1 MFWFKNLGIKKKILL
16 IPTISIMGFLL
27 FLGFVINSGAKNTA
41 RFIEIEDIYFPVLEL
56 SNKNIVL
63 LDQVSE
69 ILANAAAT
77 GEQDLLDQ
85 ALKIEGQIQENLARQ
100 TDLRPTQLDDIQII
114 KSKLQNYT
122 SITFDLTQKM
132 IDGTIDFSSLGAIST
147 KKAEAEDAI
156 KQALSDIR
164 TSSHEA
170 FIQTVSDA
178 KETESSNLQ
187 FGILIGA
194 ITITVL
200 LIVALSVTNML
211 YSSVIAISNSLRYIA
226 QGEGDLTLRLPQTN
240 RDELG
245 DLEQWFNV
253 FIEKLHKTIGDVI
266 HAINPLTEV
275 AEQLNHVST
284 ETTRTSADQRR
295 SSELV
300 SKTMNDMIEN
310 VRSVALSASAAAQA
324 AGDADKQA
332 HDGIAI
338 VQSNVTA
345 INELADE
352 VERASGVITKL
363 ESDAES
369 VGSILGVIKDIAE
382 QTNLLA
388 LNAAIEAA
396 RAGDQ
401 GRGFAVVADEVRT
414 LASRTQDST
423 HEINAV
429 IEQLQSAARS
439 AVEVIDQSKEH
450 ASYSVKKALATV
462 NSLET
467 ITTNVASITDMNNKI
482 AVATDEQ
489 QQSAQS
495 IENNMNNMHEAS
507 KTAESSTKKVSELSG
522 SLHTLATQLNS
533 VAQQFK
539 V

>member
-16 IPTISIMGFLL
+16 IPMIAIMGFLL
-27 FLGFVINSGAKNTA
+27 FLGFVINSGVKNTA

-85 ALKIEGQIQENLARQ
+85 ALKIEGQIKENLALQ
-100 TDLRPTQLDDIQII
+100 TDLRPTQLDDVQII

-132 IDGTIDFSSLGAIST
+132 IDGTIDFSSLGAISA

-211 YSSVIAISNSLRYIA
+211 YSSVIAISNSLRNIA

-284 ETTRTSADQRR
+284 ETTRTSANQRR

-300 SKTMNDMIEN
+300 SQTMNDMIEN
-310 VRSVALSASAAAQA
+310 VRSVAVSASAAAQA

-345 INELADE
+345 INELAAE

-450 ASYSVKKALATV
+450 ASYSVEKALATV

-495 IENNMNNMHEAS
+495 IESNMNNMHEAS

>member
-16 IPTISIMGFLL
+16 IPTIAIMGFLL

-100 TDLRPTQLDDIQII
+100 TDLRPTQLDDVQII

-132 IDGTIDFSSLGAIST
+132 IDGTIDFSNLGAIST

-211 YSSVIAISNSLRYIA
+211 YSSVIAISNSLRNIA

-284 ETTRTSADQRR
+284 ETTRTSANQRR

-300 SKTMNDMIEN
+300 SQTMNDMIEN
-310 VRSVALSASAAAQA
+310 VRSVAVSASAAAQA

-345 INELADE
+345 INELAAE

-450 ASYSVKKALATV
+450 ASYSVEKALATV

>member
-16 IPTISIMGFLL
+16 IPTIAIMGFLL

-85 ALKIEGQIQENLARQ
+85 ALKIEGQIKENLALQ
-100 TDLRPTQLDDIQII
+100 TDLRPTQLDDVQII

-132 IDGTIDFSSLGAIST
+132 IDGTIDFSSLGAISA

-164 TSSHEA
+164 TSNHEA

-211 YSSVIAISNSLRYIA
+211 YSSVIAISNSLRNIA

-284 ETTRTSADQRR
+284 ETTRTSANQRR

-300 SKTMNDMIEN
+300 SQTMNDMIEN
-310 VRSVALSASAAAQA
+310 VRSVAVSASAAAQA

-345 INELADE
+345 INELAAE

-450 ASYSVKKALATV
+450 ASYSVEKALATV

>member
-16 IPTISIMGFLL
+16 IPTIAIMGFLL

-85 ALKIEGQIQENLARQ
+85 ALKIEGQIKENLALQ
-100 TDLRPTQLDDIQII
+100 TDLRPTQLDDVQII

-132 IDGTIDFSSLGAIST
+132 IDGTIDFSSLGAISA

-211 YSSVIAISNSLRYIA
+211 YSSVIAISNSLRNIA

-300 SKTMNDMIEN
+300 SQTMNDMIEN
-310 VRSVALSASAAAQA
+310 VRSVAVSASAAAQA

-345 INELADE
+345 INELAAE

-450 ASYSVKKALATV
+450 ASYSVEKALATV

-495 IENNMNNMHEAS
+495 IESNMNNMHEAS

>member
-1 MFWFKNLGIKKKILL
+1 LKLL
-16 IPTISIMGFLL
+16 
-27 FLGFVINSGAKNTA
+27 N
-41 RFIEIEDIYFPVLEL
+41 
-56 SNKNIVL
+56 
-63 LDQVSE
+63 
-69 ILANAAAT
+69 
-77 GEQDLLDQ
+77 
-85 ALKIEGQIQENLARQ
+85 
-100 TDLRPTQLDDIQII
+100 
-114 KSKLQNYT
+114 
-122 SITFDLTQKM
+122 
-132 IDGTIDFSSLGAIST
+132 
-147 KKAEAEDAI
+147 
-156 KQALSDIR
+156 
-164 TSSHEA
+164 H
-170 FIQTVSDA
+170 
-178 KETESSNLQ
+178 
-187 FGILIGA
+187 
-194 ITITVL
+194 
-200 LIVALSVTNML
+200 
-211 YSSVIAISNSLRYIA
+211 
-226 QGEGDLTLRLPQTN
+226 

-450 ASYSVKKALATV
+450 ASYSVEKALATV

-495 IENNMNNMHEAS
+495 IENSMNNMHEAS

>member
-1 MFWFKNLGIKKKILL
+1 
-16 IPTISIMGFLL
+16 
-27 FLGFVINSGAKNTA
+27 
-41 RFIEIEDIYFPVLEL
+41 
-56 SNKNIVL
+56 
-63 LDQVSE
+63 
-69 ILANAAAT
+69 
-77 GEQDLLDQ
+77 
-85 ALKIEGQIQENLARQ
+85 
-100 TDLRPTQLDDIQII
+100 
-114 KSKLQNYT
+114 
-122 SITFDLTQKM
+122 M
-132 IDGTIDFSSLGAIST
+132 IDGTIDFSSLGAISA

-178 KETESSNLQ
+178 KETERSNLQ

-194 ITITVL
+194 ITIIVL

-211 YSSVIAISNSLRYIA
+211 YSSVIAISNSLRNIA

-382 QTNLLA
+382 Q
-388 LNAAIEAA
+388 
-396 RAGDQ
+396 
-401 GRGFAVVADEVRT
+401 
-414 LASRTQDST
+414 
-423 HEINAV
+423 
-429 IEQLQSAARS
+429 
-439 AVEVIDQSKEH
+439 
-450 ASYSVKKALATV
+450 
-462 NSLET
+462 
-467 ITTNVASITDMNNKI
+467 NKCFL
-482 AVATDEQ
+482 
-489 QQSAQS
+489 
-495 IENNMNNMHEAS
+495 EAS
-507 KTAESSTKKVSELSG
+507 KNGGMWFS
-522 SLHTLATQLNS
+522 
-533 VAQQFK
+533 
-539 V
+539 

>member
-1 MFWFKNLGIKKKILL
+1 MIWFKNLGIKKKILL
-16 IPTISIMGFLL
+16 IPAISIIGFLL
-27 FLGFVINSGAKNTA
+27 FLGFVINSGIQNTA
-41 RFIEIEDIYFPVLEL
+41 RFVEIEDIYFPVLEL

-63 LDQVSE
+63 LDQLSE
-69 ILANAAAT
+69 ALGNAAAT
-77 GEQDLLDQ
+77 GEQDMLNQ
-85 ALKIEGQIQENLARQ
+85 ALKFEALLKDNLSQQ
-100 TDLRPTQLDDIQII
+100 TELRPAQFDDVQII
-114 KSKLQNYT
+114 KGKLKNYT
-122 SITFDLTQKM
+122 SIAVDLTQKM
-132 IDGTIDFSSLGAIST
+132 IDGTIDFSNLGAIAN
-147 KKAEAEDAI
+147 KKTEAEKTI
-156 KQALSDIR
+156 KKALSDIR
-164 TSSHEA
+164 NSSHKE
-170 FIQTVSDA
+170 FIQTVTDA
-178 KETESSNLQ
+178 KETENSNLRV
-187 FGILIGA
+187 GILIGVV
-194 ITITVL
+194 TITVL
-200 LIVALSVTNML
+200 LIVAFSVTNLL
-211 YSSVIAISNSLRYIA
+211 YASVIAISNSLRNIA

-253 FIEKLHKTIGDVI
+253 FIEKLHRTIGDVV
-266 HAINPLTEV
+266 HAISPLTEV
-275 AEQLNHVST
+275 AAQLKQVST
-284 ETTRTSADQRR
+284 ETTRTSADQSRT
-295 SSELV
+295 SELV
-300 SKTMNDMIEN
+300 SSTMNDMLEN

-324 AGDADKQA
+324 AEDADKQA

-345 INELADE
+345 INELAAE
-352 VERASGVITKL
+352 VERASGVIIKL
-363 ESDAES
+363 EKDAES
-369 VGSILGVIKDIAE
+369 VGSILGVIKGIAE

-450 ASYSVKKALATV
+450 ASYSVDKALATV

-467 ITTNVASITDMNNKI
+467 ITTNVASITSMNNNI
-482 AVATDEQ
+482 AIATDKQ
-489 QQSAQS
+489 QRSAQS
-495 IENNMNNMHEAS
+495 IEDNMKSMHEAS
-507 KTAESSTKKVSELSG
+507 KTAESSTKKVSDLSS

-533 VAQQFK
+533 VAKQFK

>member
-16 IPTISIMGFLL
+16 IPMISIMGFLL

-85 ALKIEGQIQENLARQ
+85 ALKIEGQIKENLALQ
-100 TDLRPTQLDDIQII
+100 TDLRPTQLDDVQII

-132 IDGTIDFSSLGAIST
+132 IDGTIDFSSLGAISA

-164 TSSHEA
+164 TSNHEA

-211 YSSVIAISNSLRYIA
+211 YSSVIAISNSLRNIA

-300 SKTMNDMIEN
+300 SQTMNDMIEN
-310 VRSVALSASAAAQA
+310 VRSVAVSASAAAQA

-345 INELADE
+345 INELAAE

-450 ASYSVKKALATV
+450 ASYSVEKALATV

-495 IENNMNNMHEAS
+495 IESNMNNMHEAS
-507 KTAESSTKKVSELSG
+507 KTAESSTKKVSELSS

>member
-1 MFWFKNLGIKKKILL
+1 MLWFKNLGIKKKILL
-16 IPTISIMGFLL
+16 IPTIAIMGFLL

-85 ALKIEGQIQENLARQ
+85 ALKIEGQIKENLALQ
-100 TDLRPTQLDDIQII
+100 TDLRPTQLDDVQII

-132 IDGTIDFSSLGAIST
+132 IDGTIDFSSLGAISA

-211 YSSVIAISNSLRYIA
+211 YSSVIAISNSLRNIA

-300 SKTMNDMIEN
+300 SQTMNDMIEN
-310 VRSVALSASAAAQA
+310 VRSVAVSASAAAQA

-345 INELADE
+345 INELAAE

-450 ASYSVKKALATV
+450 ASYSVEKALATV

-495 IENNMNNMHEAS
+495 IESNMNNMHEAS
-507 KTAESSTKKVSELSG
+507 KTAESSTKKVSELSS

>member
-16 IPTISIMGFLL
+16 IPTIAIMGFLL

-85 ALKIEGQIQENLARQ
+85 ALKIEGQIKENLALQ
-100 TDLRPTQLDDIQII
+100 TDLRPTQLDDVQII

-132 IDGTIDFSSLGAIST
+132 IDGTIDFSSLGAISA

-211 YSSVIAISNSLRYIA
+211 YSSVIAISNSLRNIA

-284 ETTRTSADQRR
+284 ETTRTSANQRR

-300 SKTMNDMIEN
+300 SQTMNDMIEN
-310 VRSVALSASAAAQA
+310 VRSVAVSASAAAQA

-345 INELADE
+345 INELAAE

-450 ASYSVKKALATV
+450 ASYSVEKALATV

-495 IENNMNNMHEAS
+495 IESNMNNMHEAS
-507 KTAESSTKKVSELSG
+507 KTAESSTKKVSELSS

>member
-85 ALKIEGQIQENLARQ
+85 ALKIVGQIQENLARQ
-100 TDLRPTQLDDIQII
+100 TDLRPTQLDDVQII

-211 YSSVIAISNSLRYIA
+211 YSSVIAISNSLRNIA

-495 IENNMNNMHEAS
+495 IESNMNNMHEAS

>member
-16 IPTISIMGFLL
+16 IPMIAIMGFLL
-27 FLGFVINSGAKNTA
+27 FLGFVINSGVKNTA

-85 ALKIEGQIQENLARQ
+85 ALKIEGQIKENLALQ
-100 TDLRPTQLDDIQII
+100 TDLRPTQLDDVQII

-132 IDGTIDFSSLGAIST
+132 IDGTIDFSSLGAISA

-211 YSSVIAISNSLRYIA
+211 YSSVIAISNSLRNIA

-300 SKTMNDMIEN
+300 SQTMNDMIEN
-310 VRSVALSASAAAQA
+310 VRSVAVSASAAAQA

-345 INELADE
+345 INELAAE

-450 ASYSVKKALATV
+450 ASYSVEKALATV

-495 IENNMNNMHEAS
+495 IESNMNNMHEAS
-507 KTAESSTKKVSELSG
+507 KTAESSTKKVSELSS

>member
-16 IPTISIMGFLL
+16 IPTIAIMGFLL

-100 TDLRPTQLDDIQII
+100 TDLRPTQLDDVQII

-132 IDGTIDFSSLGAIST
+132 IDGTIDFSSLGAISA

-178 KETESSNLQ
+178 KETERSNLQ

-194 ITITVL
+194 ITIIVL

-211 YSSVIAISNSLRYIA
+211 YSSVIAISNSLRNIA

-401 GRGFAVVADEVRT
+401 GRGFAVVTDEVRT

-450 ASYSVKKALATV
+450 ASYSVEKALATV

-495 IENNMNNMHEAS
+495 IENSMNNMQEAS

>member
-16 IPTISIMGFLL
+16 IPTIAIMGFLL

-85 ALKIEGQIQENLARQ
+85 ALKIEGQIKENLALQ
-100 TDLRPTQLDDIQII
+100 TDLRPTQLDDVQII

-132 IDGTIDFSSLGAIST
+132 IDGTIDFSSLGAISA

-211 YSSVIAISNSLRYIA
+211 YSSVIAISNSLRNIA

-284 ETTRTSADQRR
+284 ETTRTSANQRR

-300 SKTMNDMIEN
+300 SQTMNDMIEN
-310 VRSVALSASAAAQA
+310 VRSVAVSASAAAQA

-345 INELADE
+345 INELAAE

-450 ASYSVKKALATV
+450 ASYSVEKALATV

>member
-16 IPTISIMGFLL
+16 IPMISIMGFLL

-85 ALKIEGQIQENLARQ
+85 ALKIEGQIKENLALQ
-100 TDLRPTQLDDIQII
+100 TDLRPTQLDDVQVI

-132 IDGTIDFSSLGAIST
+132 IDGTIDFSSLGAISA
-147 KKAEAEDAI
+147 KKAEADDAI

-211 YSSVIAISNSLRYIA
+211 YSSVIAISNSLRNIA

-300 SKTMNDMIEN
+300 SQTMNDMIEN
-310 VRSVALSASAAAQA
+310 VRSVAVSASAAAQA

-345 INELADE
+345 INELAAE

-450 ASYSVKKALATV
+450 ASYSVEKALATV

-467 ITTNVASITDMNNKI
+467 ITTNVASITNMNNKI

-495 IENNMNNMHEAS
+495 IESNMNNMHEAS

-533 VAQQFK
+533 VARQFK

>member
-16 IPTISIMGFLL
+16 IPTIAIMGFLL

-100 TDLRPTQLDDIQII
+100 TDLRPTQLDDVQII

-132 IDGTIDFSSLGAIST
+132 IDGTIDFSSLGAISA

-178 KETESSNLQ
+178 KETERSNLQ

-194 ITITVL
+194 ITIIVL

-211 YSSVIAISNSLRYIA
+211 YSSVIAISNSLRNIA

-388 LNAAIEAA
+388 L
-396 RAGDQ
+396 
-401 GRGFAVVADEVRT
+401 T
-414 LASRTQDST
+414 L
-423 HEINAV
+423 IN
-429 IEQLQSAARS
+429 S
-439 AVEVIDQSKEH
+439 
-450 ASYSVKKALATV
+450 
-462 NSLET
+462 
-467 ITTNVASITDMNNKI
+467 
-482 AVATDEQ
+482 
-489 QQSAQS
+489 
-495 IENNMNNMHEAS
+495 
-507 KTAESSTKKVSELSG
+507 
-522 SLHTLATQLNS
+522 
-533 VAQQFK
+533 
-539 V
+539 

>member
-16 IPTISIMGFLL
+16 IPTIAIMGFLL

-85 ALKIEGQIQENLARQ
+85 ALKIEGQIKENLALQ
-100 TDLRPTQLDDIQII
+100 TDLRPTQLDDVQII

-132 IDGTIDFSSLGAIST
+132 IDGTIDFSSLGAISA

-211 YSSVIAISNSLRYIA
+211 YSSVIAISNSLRNIA

-300 SKTMNDMIEN
+300 SQTMNDMIEN
-310 VRSVALSASAAAQA
+310 VRSVAVSASAAAQA

-345 INELADE
+345 INELAAE

-450 ASYSVKKALATV
+450 ASYSVEKALATV

-495 IENNMNNMHEAS
+495 IESNMNNMHEAS
-507 KTAESSTKKVSELSG
+507 KTAESSTKKVSELSS

>member
-16 IPTISIMGFLL
+16 IPMISIMGFLL
-27 FLGFVINSGAKNTA
+27 FLGFVINSGVKNTA

-77 GEQDLLDQ
+77 GEQDLLNQ
-85 ALKIEGQIQENLARQ
+85 ALKIEEQIKENLALQ
-100 TDLRPTQLDDIQII
+100 TDLRPTQLDDVQII

-132 IDGTIDFSSLGAIST
+132 IDGTIDFSSLGAISA

-211 YSSVIAISNSLRYIA
+211 YSSVIAISNSLRNIA

-284 ETTRTSADQRR
+284 ETTRTSANQRR

-300 SKTMNDMIEN
+300 SQTMNDMIEN
-310 VRSVALSASAAAQA
+310 VRSVAVSASAAAQA

-345 INELADE
+345 INELAAE

-450 ASYSVKKALATV
+450 ASYSVEKALATV

-495 IENNMNNMHEAS
+495 IESNMNNMHEAS

>member
-16 IPTISIMGFLL
+16 IPTIAIMGFLL

-100 TDLRPTQLDDIQII
+100 TDLRPTQLDDVQII

-132 IDGTIDFSSLGAIST
+132 IDGTIDFSSLGAISA

-178 KETESSNLQ
+178 KETERSNLQ

-194 ITITVL
+194 ITIIVL

-211 YSSVIAISNSLRYIA
+211 YSSVIAISNSLRNIA

-253 FIEKLHKTIGDVI
+253 FIEKLHKTIGDC
-266 HAINPLTEV
+266 
-275 AEQLNHVST
+275 
-284 ETTRTSADQRR
+284 AD
-295 SSELV
+295 
-300 SKTMNDMIEN
+300 
-310 VRSVALSASAAAQA
+310 
-324 AGDADKQA
+324 
-332 HDGIAI
+332 
-338 VQSNVTA
+338 
-345 INELADE
+345 
-352 VERASGVITKL
+352 
-363 ESDAES
+363 
-369 VGSILGVIKDIAE
+369 
-382 QTNLLA
+382 
-388 LNAAIEAA
+388 
-396 RAGDQ
+396 
-401 GRGFAVVADEVRT
+401 
-414 LASRTQDST
+414 
-423 HEINAV
+423 
-429 IEQLQSAARS
+429 
-439 AVEVIDQSKEH
+439 
-450 ASYSVKKALATV
+450 
-462 NSLET
+462 
-467 ITTNVASITDMNNKI
+467 
-482 AVATDEQ
+482 
-489 QQSAQS
+489 
-495 IENNMNNMHEAS
+495 
-507 KTAESSTKKVSELSG
+507 
-522 SLHTLATQLNS
+522 
-533 VAQQFK
+533 
-539 V
+539 

>member
-1 MFWFKNLGIKKKILL
+1 MIWFKNLGIKKKILL
-16 IPTISIMGFLL
+16 IPAIAIIGFLL

-41 RFIEIEDIYFPVLEL
+41 RFVEIEDIYFPVLEL

-63 LDQVSE
+63 LDQLSE
-69 ILANAAAT
+69 ALGNAAAT
-77 GEQDLLDQ
+77 GEQDMLDQ
-85 ALKIEGQIQENLARQ
+85 AVKFESMIKDNLAQ
-100 TDLRPTQLDDIQII
+100 QADLRPTQLDDVQII
-114 KSKLQNYT
+114 KGKLQNYT
-122 SITFDLTQKM
+122 SIAVDLTQKM
-132 IDGTIDFSSLGAIST
+132 IDGTIDFSKLGAIAN
-147 KKAEAEDAI
+147 KKAEAEKAI
-156 KQALSDIR
+156 KNALSDIR
-164 TSSHEA
+164 NSSHAE
-170 FIQTVSDA
+170 FIQTVTDA
-178 KETESSNLQ
+178 KETENSNLRV
-187 FGILIGA
+187 GILIGA
-194 ITITVL
+194 VTIAIL
-200 LIVALSVTNML
+200 LIVAFSVTNML
-211 YSSVIAISNSLRYIA
+211 YSSVIAISNSLRNIA

-253 FIEKLHKTIGDVI
+253 FIEKLHKTIGDVV
-266 HAINPLTEV
+266 HAISPLTEV
-275 AEQLNHVST
+275 AEQLSHVST
-284 ETTRTSADQRR
+284 ETTRTSADQSRT
-295 SSELV
+295 SELV
-300 SKTMNDMIEN
+300 SQTMADMLEN
-310 VRSVALSASAAAQA
+310 VKAVAVSATNAAQA
-324 AGDADKQA
+324 AGEADKQA
-332 HDGIAI
+332 HDGISI

-345 INELADE
+345 INELAAE

-363 ESDAES
+363 EHDAES
-369 VGSILGVIKDIAE
+369 VGSILGVIKEIAE

-429 IEQLQSAARS
+429 IEKLQGAARS

-450 ASYSVKKALATV
+450 AAYSVKKALATV

-467 ITTNVASITDMNNKI
+467 ITTNVASITNMNNKI
-482 AVATDEQ
+482 AIATDEQ

-495 IENNMNNMHEAS
+495 IENNMKSMHEAS
-507 KTAESSTKKVSELSG
+507 KTAESSTKKVSDLSG

>member
-16 IPTISIMGFLL
+16 IPTIAIMGFLL

-100 TDLRPTQLDDIQII
+100 TDLRPTQLDDVQII

-132 IDGTIDFSSLGAIST
+132 IDGTIDFSSLGAISA

-178 KETESSNLQ
+178 KETERSNLQ

-194 ITITVL
+194 ITIIVL

-211 YSSVIAISNSLRYIA
+211 YSSVIAISNSLRNIA

-450 ASYSVKKALATV
+450 ASYSVEKALATV

-495 IENNMNNMHEAS
+495 IENSMNNMQEAS

>member
-1 MFWFKNLGIKKKILL
+1 MLWFKNLGIKKKILL
-16 IPTISIMGFLL
+16 IPTIAIMGFLL

-85 ALKIEGQIQENLARQ
+85 ALKIEGQIKENLALQ
-100 TDLRPTQLDDIQII
+100 TDLRPTQLDDVQII

-132 IDGTIDFSSLGAIST
+132 IDGTIDFSSLGAISA

-211 YSSVIAISNSLRYIA
+211 YSSVIAISNSLRNIA

-284 ETTRTSADQRR
+284 ETTRTSANQRR

-300 SKTMNDMIEN
+300 SQTMNDMIEN
-310 VRSVALSASAAAQA
+310 VRSVAVSASAAAQA

-345 INELADE
+345 INELAAE

-450 ASYSVKKALATV
+450 ASYSVEKALATV

-495 IENNMNNMHEAS
+495 IESNMNNMHEAS

>member
-16 IPTISIMGFLL
+16 IPTIAIMGFLL

-85 ALKIEGQIQENLARQ
+85 ALKIEGQIKENLALQ
-100 TDLRPTQLDDIQII
+100 TDLRPTQLDDVQII

-132 IDGTIDFSSLGAIST
+132 IDGTIDFSSLGAISA

-164 TSSHEA
+164 TSNHEA

-211 YSSVIAISNSLRYIA
+211 YSSVIAISNSLRNIA

-300 SKTMNDMIEN
+300 SQTMNDMIEN
-310 VRSVALSASAAAQA
+310 VRSVAVSASAAAQA

-345 INELADE
+345 INELAAE

-450 ASYSVKKALATV
+450 ASYSVEKALATV

-495 IENNMNNMHEAS
+495 IESNMNNMHEAS
-507 KTAESSTKKVSELSG
+507 KTAESSTKKVSELSS

>member
-16 IPTISIMGFLL
+16 IPMISIMGFLL

-85 ALKIEGQIQENLARQ
+85 ALKIEGQIKENLALQ
-100 TDLRPTQLDDIQII
+100 TDLRPTQLDDVQII

-132 IDGTIDFSSLGAIST
+132 IDGTIDFSSLGAISA

-211 YSSVIAISNSLRYIA
+211 YSSVIAISNSLRNIA

-300 SKTMNDMIEN
+300 SQTMNDMIEN
-310 VRSVALSASAAAQA
+310 VRSVAVSASAAAQA

-345 INELADE
+345 INELAAE

-450 ASYSVKKALATV
+450 ASYSVEKALATV

>member
-1 MFWFKNLGIKKKILL
+1 MLWFKNLGIKKKILL
-16 IPTISIMGFLL
+16 IPTIAIMGFLL

-85 ALKIEGQIQENLARQ
+85 ALKIEGQIKENLALQ
-100 TDLRPTQLDDIQII
+100 TDLRPTQLDDVQII

-132 IDGTIDFSSLGAIST
+132 IDGTIDFSSLGAISA

-211 YSSVIAISNSLRYIA
+211 YSSVIAISNSLRNIA

-300 SKTMNDMIEN
+300 SQTMNDMIEN
-310 VRSVALSASAAAQA
+310 VRSVAVSASAAAQA

-345 INELADE
+345 INELAAE

-450 ASYSVKKALATV
+450 ASYSVEKALATV

>member
-16 IPTISIMGFLL
+16 IPTIAIMGFLL

-100 TDLRPTQLDDIQII
+100 TDLRPTQLDDVQII

-132 IDGTIDFSSLGAIST
+132 IDGTIDFSNLGAIST

-178 KETESSNLQ
+178 KETERSNLQ

-194 ITITVL
+194 ITIIVL

-211 YSSVIAISNSLRYIA
+211 YSSVIAISNSLRNIA

-450 ASYSVKKALATV
+450 ASYSVEKALATV

-495 IENNMNNMHEAS
+495 IENSMNNMHEAS

>member
-16 IPTISIMGFLL
+16 IPTIAIMGFLL

-100 TDLRPTQLDDIQII
+100 TDLRPTQLDDVQII

-132 IDGTIDFSSLGAIST
+132 IDGTIDFSSLGAISA

-178 KETESSNLQ
+178 KETERSNLQ

-194 ITITVL
+194 ITIIVL

-211 YSSVIAISNSLRYIA
+211 YSSVIAISNSLRNIA

-450 ASYSVKKALATV
+450 ASYSVEKALATV

-467 ITTNVASITDMNNKI
+467 ITTNVASITAMNNKI

-495 IENNMNNMHEAS
+495 IENSMNNMHEAS